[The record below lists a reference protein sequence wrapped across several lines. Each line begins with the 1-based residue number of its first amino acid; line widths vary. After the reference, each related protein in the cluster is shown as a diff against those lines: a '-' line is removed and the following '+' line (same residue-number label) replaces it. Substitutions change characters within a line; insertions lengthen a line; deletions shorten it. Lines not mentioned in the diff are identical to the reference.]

1 MNGQRIN
8 RSIIRSSFEKISRMY
23 ESQKVLQKNVVF
35 LICDNTLEAISLYCY
50 HLVHKNIVF
59 LIGREKG
66 DRDIIDL
73 IDNFAPEEIF
83 LCPGR
88 FRHEEQVRELKSR
101 NYRRVSGYHQYTRYQ
116 RRYNDVWSN
125 LDDNT
130 ALLIT
135 TSGSVGNGKVVALS
149 YDNLRK
155 NAEAIIQSLEIDHHD
170 MAGLLLPIS
179 YVYGLSVVNSHLLAD
194 AEILLPPGNIFQA
207 SYWNYLEEMKV
218 SSFCGVPYTYEII
231 RRLKV
236 LERPWRHLRLL
247 TQAGGAMNL
256 ELKRFLLEW
265 VNDRTRNGIL
275 THLAV
280 MYGQTEATARM
291 SSFYLDQ
298 HPDKIKSVGKAISG
312 GRFWIHNSSDDGQG
326 NIYYY
331 GPNVFM
337 GYVNKRE
344 DLEKSPICYKCDKK
358 ELDTGDIGWLD
369 EDGYL
374 YVTGRKKR
382 FIKINGVRIG
392 LDELEQ
398 EIENRWKV
406 KTVCVKTRSKEYLI
420 MYLIEDITEPVREE
434 IMTYLRLLGLTRK
447 QYRLQIVKSFYYRE
461 NGKIDYGKFGME
473 EEYEDDL

>member
-8 RSIIRSSFEKISRMY
+8 RSIIRSSFVEISRMY

-179 YVYGLSVVNSHLLAD
+179 
-194 AEILLPPGNIFQA
+194 
-207 SYWNYLEEMKV
+207 
-218 SSFCGVPYTYEII
+218 
-231 RRLKV
+231 
-236 LERPWRHLRLL
+236 
-247 TQAGGAMNL
+247 
-256 ELKRFLLEW
+256 
-265 VNDRTRNGIL
+265 
-275 THLAV
+275 
-280 MYGQTEATARM
+280 
-291 SSFYLDQ
+291 
-298 HPDKIKSVGKAISG
+298 
-312 GRFWIHNSSDDGQG
+312 
-326 NIYYY
+326 
-331 GPNVFM
+331 
-337 GYVNKRE
+337 
-344 DLEKSPICYKCDKK
+344 
-358 ELDTGDIGWLD
+358 
-369 EDGYL
+369 
-374 YVTGRKKR
+374 
-382 FIKINGVRIG
+382 
-392 LDELEQ
+392 
-398 EIENRWKV
+398 
-406 KTVCVKTRSKEYLI
+406 
-420 MYLIEDITEPVREE
+420 
-434 IMTYLRLLGLTRK
+434 
-447 QYRLQIVKSFYYRE
+447 
-461 NGKIDYGKFGME
+461 
-473 EEYEDDL
+473 